1 MQNSFNDI
9 WEAMLKT
16 AVVENS
22 YNKIKDYLPLEDIN
36 KLELPRHYDAKMI
49 QVIRHYQNKIKFRK
63 FIKYFCKVASLLL
76 VVVGIAFIILL
87 QFDEVRASCKSVVT
101 EIYERFIQY
110 DFKELD
116 GNEEGF
122 DIGYV
127 PEGYHLEITELN
139 GDGKNLVYIN
149 DLGNQIEIAFFKKNR
164 TINIDNEQYQ
174 ISRIQVDDVFGE
186 FYEAQ
191 LCGFEN
197 YIIWSN
203 KKGYFYIASSLDK
216 DTMKKIAENIK

>member
-16 AVVENS
+16 AVLENS
-22 YNKIKDYLPLEDIN
+22 YNKIKDYPPLEEIN
-36 KLELPRHYDAKMI
+36 KIELPRQYDAKMI
-49 QVIRHYQNKIKFRK
+49 QVIRHYQNKTKFRK
-63 FIKYFCKVASLLL
+63 FVKYSCKVASLLL

-87 QFDEVRASCKSVVT
+87 QFDEVRASCRNVVT
-101 EIYERFIQY
+101 KIYERFIQY

-116 GNEEGF
+116 GNGKNF

-127 PEGYHLEITELN
+127 PEGYHLEIAELN

-149 DLGNQIEIAFFKKNR
+149 DLGNQIEIAFFKNNR

-174 ISRIQVDDVFGE
+174 IGKIQVDDVFGE

-191 LCGFEN
+191 LYGFEN